1 MCVCVFYIVQTSN
14 YQYNTSPIHMYSSCH
29 FMPQGIDVTL
39 RNRVTTREILA
50 VTRSTAPRS
59 LTVLGKNGKG
69 FRYPQMAARFR
80 LVKYCNVPIFLN
92 REREKGGRKKNK
104 HIVYAV
110 YVQIYKYNF
119 IRILML

>member
-1 MCVCVFYIVQTSN
+1 
-14 YQYNTSPIHMYSSCH
+14 
-29 FMPQGIDVTL
+29 MPQGIDVTL

-80 LVKYCNVPIFLN
+80 LVKYYNVPIFLN
-92 REREKGGRKKNK
+92 IERERKDDERKTS
-104 HIVYAV
+104 
-110 YVQIYKYNF
+110 
-119 IRILML
+119 ILYML